1 MKFGARSIFST
12 EGYIMILFS
21 FLFFPGAQEVEDKF
35 LTTKEFCFLNL
46 KVGTRVRGL
55 ARGQ

>member
-1 MKFGARSIFST
+1 
-12 EGYIMILFS
+12 MILFS